1 MKKLLFCHMMILM
14 IFLMSSTR
22 VWAETLTLATGEW
35 TPYSSETLEGYGF
48 ITEIITEVLTEMN
61 MTPEYAFHPWTRCYS
76 LVKRGKVWAA
86 FPYSYTEERAEEVL
100 FSETIGESTT
110 KFFYYNKGQSYPY
123 ERLEDLRPYKLAGV
137 KGYFYEQDF
146 QHAGLDV
153 SYTSDELSALKRLAA
168 GRVDLMPMNE
178 LVGWALI
185 QKHFP
190 AEAKNF
196 GTLEKAYDT
205 NELKLIVSKDF
216 PNASELLQRFNEALR
231 HVTQSDAYRAIF
243 TKYGLQP

>member
-1 MKKLLFCHMMILM
+1 MVN
-14 IFLMSSTR
+14 SAYVR
-22 VWAETLTLATGEW
+22 AEKLTLATGEW

-48 ITEIITEVLTEMN
+48 ITEIVTEVMVEMGLTPKYE
-61 MTPEYAFHPWTRCYS
+61 FHSWTRCYS
-76 LVKRGKVWAA
+76 LVKRGRVWAA
-86 FPYSYTEERAEEVL
+86 FPYSYTAERAQDVL
-100 FSETIGESTT
+100 FSDTIGESTT
-110 KFFYYNKGQSYPY
+110 KFFYYNKEQPYPY

-146 QHAGLDV
+146 QENGLDV

-190 AEAKNF
+190 AEAEKF

-205 NELKLIVSKDF
+205 NELKLIVSKEF
-216 PNASELLQRFNEALR
+216 PEGQELLQQFNEALQR
-231 HVTQSDAYRAIF
+231 VKQTDAYRAIF
-243 TKYGLQP
+243 TKYGLQS